1 MIVWFV
7 VFLALAP
14 SFILFVYVAKV
25 KRSVWFTFGLGCLGW
40 VVAFYARLPILTGI
54 SRVAELNIL
63 IIFALYALFA
73 GVFEESLRYGLI
85 RKVEKIRIDWKH
97 VLSFGLGWGFIEAV
111 LVYAVNIL
119 ATVYVLGMKI
129 AFLDMLAGAVE
140 RNFTVIFHV
149 AMTFIVC
156 WAVKAKKLE
165 LFIVA
170 ILIHTI
176 VDFTVVV
183 LYHII
188 KLPLWYV
195 ETLIFGI
202 AILTLMFAWILKKR
216 LPTKF

>member
-1 MIVWFV
+1 MIS
-7 VFLALAP
+7 VF
-14 SFILFVYVAKV
+14 
-25 KRSVWFTFGLGCLGW
+25 
-40 VVAFYARLPILTGI
+40 
-54 SRVAELNIL
+54 
-63 IIFALYALFA
+63 
-73 GVFEESLRYGLI
+73 
-85 RKVEKIRIDWKH
+85 
-97 VLSFGLGWGFIEAV
+97 WGFIEAV

-119 ATVYVLGMKI
+119 ATIYVLGMKI
-129 AFLDMLAGAVE
+129 AFLDILAGAVE

-156 WAVKAKKLE
+156 WVVKAKKPE

-170 ILIHTI
+170 VLTHTI

-195 ETLIFGI
+195 EAQIFGI

-216 LPTKF
+216 LQQTFKLKKIKHLVN